1 MPTPIERDA
10 PKPSDSPQDS
20 SSKSPTKPSL
30 LPVNPA
36 PPNDTDSPTSVSPSL
51 QPSSSPTAI
60 GALPTTKRPS
70 SSAPSPSNTLTSP
83 PVGKSSVS
91 SDPPTPPKAPPVPS
105 QTVPVCLEPT
115 NNASTKNLDSSFRS
129 YRLFGK
135 SDKTTRVFQYQSKT
149 LKNDPFSD
157 DCLANSG
164 RYRTCFRRAT
174 NLSSCDAFARA
185 KPFLSSDETMASDT
199 MHLTLIQDTI
209 IATCRNL
216 IQVEKALLTFLAD
229 NIGSDTSDSSGR
241 VLEQIRLCVALKM
254 QSTMRLANTVQTL
267 LVTSLGVGVD
277 DALDAILAI
286 YQENLAKV
294 PSLRST
300 TLENQGSPVRQAVGK
315 GLFSTKPVQVNT
327 CSWYGLLNRDDFNT
341 VIRRYSEFKSEMT
354 RAILDATDTEAVAKC
369 CANRFSI
376 DKYGTPSLTC
386 DEYDNEDCP
395 NNEDIK
401 GSTTLVGL
409 KPNNGL

>member
-1 MPTPIERDA
+1 M
-10 PKPSDSPQDS
+10 
-20 SSKSPTKPSL
+20 
-30 LPVNPA
+30 
-36 PPNDTDSPTSVSPSL
+36 
-51 QPSSSPTAI
+51 
-60 GALPTTKRPS
+60 
-70 SSAPSPSNTLTSP
+70 
-83 PVGKSSVS
+83 
-91 SDPPTPPKAPPVPS
+91 PS

-229 NIGSDTSDSSGR
+229 NIGSDSTFEPACVFTVEKSHSKQTVPDSDGEFVDVT
-241 VLEQIRLCVALKM
+241 VLEMELSFIHKNGSRRGLQRKELNRNETLPASFDSKNQSIRLLRTCTRTDKAM
-254 QSTMRLANTVQTL
+254 CCSQNAINNE
-267 LVTSLGVGVD
+267 VGK
-277 DALDAILAI
+277 
-286 YQENLAKV
+286 YCSNLACDLTRCGGGRRPRRYPRNLSGKSGKGSKS
-294 PSLRST
+294 SLYYFGKSRKS
-300 TLENQGSPVRQAVGK
+300 SKASSSGK